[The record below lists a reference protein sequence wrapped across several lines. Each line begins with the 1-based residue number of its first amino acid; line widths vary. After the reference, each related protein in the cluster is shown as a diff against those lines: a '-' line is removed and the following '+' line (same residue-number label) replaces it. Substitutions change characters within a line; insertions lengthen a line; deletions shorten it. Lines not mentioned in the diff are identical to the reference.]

1 MTQSTHQGACEECG
15 APLVDGMTCWEQLG
29 AILAWEYQDPEL
41 LAEHFLT
48 VASYNL
54 QHPAQFTDEA
64 LAGLSAAFIE
74 YIDQGIPVKEVRRRM
89 AQAYDGK
96 RRVLKREVERQPVL
110 RLWRMTI
117 ADVYLPD
124 KPQGAAERVR
134 AWAASIRAEL

>member
-1 MTQSTHQGACEECG
+1 
-15 APLVDGMTCWEQLG
+15 
-29 AILAWEYQDPEL
+29 
-41 LAEHFLT
+41 
-48 VASYNL
+48 
-54 QHPAQFTDEA
+54 
-64 LAGLSAAFIE
+64 LAGLRAAFIE
-74 YIDQGIPVKEVRRRM
+74 NIDQGISVKEVRRRM

-96 RRVLKREVERQPVL
+96 QRVLKKEAERQPVL